1 MFEFMDLLRKRSGR
15 IILLHAAGGL
25 EDYLTVVVQFIHV
38 MNAVKDIA
46 DLSQFDISLRVHD
59 AEFVEEYRG
68 EQVPKGKKSLMF
80 RFRLAS
86 ETGTLT
92 ADEIERLRHRLIK
105 KLKHVLDAEMR

>member
-1 MFEFMDLLRKRSGR
+1 MPLRVGSFVVELLAGLSVETNEDTVF
-15 IILLHAAGGL
+15 AA
-25 EDYLTVVVQFIHV
+25 EIYEAVV
-38 MNAVKDIA
+38 N
-46 DLSQFDISLRVHD
+46 LVHD